1 VPIDREELAPD
12 LATTTDAP
20 STSSITL
27 SFLEWLSFRFVA
39 GCLVP
44 GTGEQLRVAQW

>member
-1 VPIDREELAPD
+1 MPIDREELAPD

-27 SFLEWLSFRFVA
+27 SFLDWLSFRFAA
-39 GCLVP
+39 GTLVP